1 MIADSGKSSSNN
13 VNHAQFQA
21 TSLFLAQ
28 QPQANNASSVN
39 KGKK

>member
-13 VNHAQFQA
+13 QLNEKFQA

-28 QPQANNASSVN
+28 PTTVVN